1 MLLPWLKSP
10 LKMGIATIALTI
22 HNRNEYGGDLKVKR

>member
-1 MLLPWLKSP
+1 VVEISP
-10 LKMGIATIALTI
+10 EMGIAAIALTI